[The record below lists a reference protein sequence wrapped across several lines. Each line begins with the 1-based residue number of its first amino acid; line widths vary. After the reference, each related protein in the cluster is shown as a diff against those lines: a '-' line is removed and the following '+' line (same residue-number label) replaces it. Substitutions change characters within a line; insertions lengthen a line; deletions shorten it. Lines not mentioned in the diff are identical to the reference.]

1 MFKIVLLA
9 FVASFLWAEYNPM
22 VLQLTGVKTTHEY
35 SNGTQEEIDIQ
46 RESPKECLNVGI
58 DVALVFSGN
67 FASEKVPQA
76 CVKSFITTVGKAQP
90 MIVASGVRTVGEVEV
105 LDFIK
110 HKSGSIPREYI
121 LVDARG
127 TEWFEQM
134 SIPSSVNIPYTDM
147 EYDEVVPED
156 FARTMKLLSFEK
168 KGDTYDFSHAK
179 TALLFCNG
187 PWCSQSRIGIQKL
200 LKIGYPKE
208 KLLWYRGG
216 MQDWLIFGFT
226 TVKHSP
232 H

>member
-1 MFKIVLLA
+1 MLKIALCLV
-9 FVASFLWAEYNPM
+9 VTSFLWAEYNPM

-35 SNGTQEEIDIQ
+35 SNGKKEEVDIQ
-46 RESPKECLNVGI
+46 REMPKACLNVGI
-58 DVALVFSGN
+58 DVGLLFNEN
-67 FASEKVPQA
+67 FASSNVPKE
-76 CVKSFITTVGKAQP
+76 CVKSFVTTVGKAQP
-90 MIVASGVRTVGEVEV
+90 IMVADGVRTVGEVEV

-110 HKSGSIPREYI
+110 HKLGTQPNAYI

-127 TEWFEQM
+127 QEWFEQM
-134 SIPSSVNIPYTDM
+134 SIPGSVSIPYTDM
-147 EYDEVVPED
+147 EYDEVMPED
-156 FARTMKLLSFEK
+156 FSRTMKLLSFEK

-179 TALLFCNG
+179 MALMFCNG

-200 LKIGYPKE
+200 IKIGYPKE

-226 TVKHSP
+226 TVNHP